1 MEKNKVFQFV
11 DGRGKFRFEIKLS
24 ENRRYD
30 EKTGYLYCDNAILGH
45 TGVQEYYAYELG
57 MGQNEIIKVN
67 RFAED
72 VFSDEAMASIKG
84 KSVTKFHP
92 TKWVTK
98 DNYKTLEIGTIL
110 DVRKD
115 GDNVIGD
122 LVIKD
127 PDAIM
132 DILDGNMEALSLG
145 YEAKLVKMED
155 SDEYKQV
162 DLYINHVALVKQG
175 RAVNARIADEELKEK
190 ENRHMG
196 VFNFLK
202 NKKVQIN
209 DDDTLTILEDTLYV
223 NKSTTKVEE
232 ERTYD
237 SETGEET
244 TKRKVEEETKSH
256 QQESATP
263 KTKGLYDEQTEVKPQ
278 EDITKSESKTDEET
292 TTNVADE
299 TNTEKETEEKEFND
313 MDAEQLKAF
322 REELKKE
329 VLAELKETSK
339 GKGLFDDVNPLDTDK
354 LDQKKQTLEL
364 NYEKDEQ
371 LRKRV
376 YDKMTNPVAHG
387 GDFKAMKAFAKKA
400 QELTVE

>member
-1 MEKNKVFQFV
+1 MEKDKVFQFV

-57 MGQNEIIKVN
+57 MGENEIIKVN
-67 RFAED
+67 RLAED

-84 KSVTKFHP
+84 KSVTKYHP
-92 TKWVTK
+92 KKWVTK
-98 DNYKTLEIGTIL
+98 DNYRDLEIGTIL
-110 DVRKD
+110 DVRRD
-115 GDNVIGD
+115 GENVVGD

-127 PDAIM
+127 ADAIM

-155 SDEYKQV
+155 NDEYKQTE
-162 DLYINHVALVKQG
+162 LYINHVALLKQG
-175 RAVNARIADEELKEK
+175 RARNARIADEDIVKK
-190 ENRHMG
+190 ENGKMG
-196 VFNFLK
+196 IFNFLK
-202 NKKVQIN
+202 NKRVQLN
-209 DDDTLTILEDTLYV
+209 DDDTITILEDTVYV

-256 QQESATP
+256 QEESTP
-263 KTKGLYDEQTEVKPQ
+263 KQKGLYDEEKEPKDTQEETKVEDTQTEEQPKENQ
-278 EDITKSESKTDEET
+278 
-292 TTNVADE
+292 
-299 TNTEKETEEKEFND
+299 TEKETEEKEFTD
-313 MDAEQLKAF
+313 MDAEQLKAM

-329 VLAELKETSK
+329 VLQELQASK
-339 GKGLFDDVNPLDTDK
+339 GKGLFDDVNPLDTEKVDP
-354 LDQKKQTLEL
+354 QKKGLEL
-364 NYEKDEQ
+364 NFEKDEK
-371 LRKRV
+371 LRKKV
-376 YDKMTNPVAHG
+376 YDKMTNPMAHD
-387 GDFKAMKAFAKKA
+387 GDFKAMKSFAKKA
-400 QELTVE
+400 QSLNFE